1 MKTVCA
7 KEYVDAL
14 RESTKVVNVPITI
27 VNTNSITGV
36 TCQKAGH
43 VVFVQF
49 DALKVEKNI
58 PATRDNAVAV
68 GFPRPSNHLVN
79 VYSAAFGP
87 AVLRGTIIDNYFA
100 WNWTPVWSSS
110 EGRECTVTFT
120 YLTND

>member
-14 RESTKVVNVPITI
+14 RESTKVVSVPITI
-27 VNTNSITGV
+27 VNTNSVTNV

-49 DALKVEKNI
+49 EALKVEKNCQ
-58 PATRDNAVAV
+58 ATRDDALAV
-68 GFPRPSNHLVN
+68 GFPRPSVPYFV
-79 VYSAAFGP
+79 VYSSALSST
-87 AVLRGTIIDNYFA
+87 VLRCRISDDYLA
-100 WNWTPVWSSS
+100 WEWTSIWSTSS
-110 EGRECTVTFT
+110 GRECVFTFT